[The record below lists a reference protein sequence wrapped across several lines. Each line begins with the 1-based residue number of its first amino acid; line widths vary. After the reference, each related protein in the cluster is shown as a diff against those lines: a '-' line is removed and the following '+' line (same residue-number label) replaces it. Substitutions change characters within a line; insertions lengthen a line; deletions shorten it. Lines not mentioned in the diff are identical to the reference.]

1 MTSAD
6 SAPLDDRSDSVV
18 DLSSESASM
27 DLIQQ
32 ARAGDAA
39 ALSELIDTYRA
50 YLLHVANR
58 EMGPSLNQKLGA
70 SDLVQSACLEIQ
82 NRFKDFR
89 GESAGEWRKWLRRM
103 LVNDVKDARR
113 RFQEAKKRDVSRE
126 RRLYQS
132 DGAMIDPPAD
142 WLSPRAEAIAAEEAA
157 LLNNAM
163 AALSEE
169 YQTVLRLRNWDE
181 LSFPEIGAQMDRT
194 DEAARKLWAR
204 AIARLQQ
211 EVDRLTADPGGNS
224 R

>member
-6 SAPLDDRSDSVV
+6 SAPSGDRS
-18 DLSSESASM
+18 ESTAESRSDAASM
-27 DLIQQ
+27 DLIQR
-32 ARAGDAA
+32 ARAGDDA
-39 ALSELIDTYRA
+39 ALSELIDTYRT
-50 YLLHVANR
+50 YLLHVAGR

-82 NRFKDFR
+82 NRFNDFR
-89 GESAGEWRKWLRRM
+89 GESAGEWREWLRRL
-103 LVNDVKDARR
+103 LVNDVHDARR
-113 RFQEAKKRDVSRE
+113 RFQDAKKRDVARE
-126 RRLYQS
+126 RRLFQS

-142 WLSPRAEAIAAEEAA
+142 RLSPRAEAIAAEESA

-163 AALSEE
+163 AALPEE

-181 LSFPEIGAQMDRT
+181 LSFPEIGQRMDRT

-204 AIARLQQ
+204 AVARLQQ
-211 EVDRLTADPGGNS
+211 EVDRLTAGDEGET